1 MPPVRAG
8 AHHTALGGDH
18 EAVPVRVQGLGD
30 QLLGQVRAVV
40 VGGVDQGDPALD
52 RGVQQGPGL
61 GAAAARAPEA
71 GADQTARTQTEPPY
85 GEVAAEPEHVVHH
98 DPTVTQDA
106 GCARLLAMRYI
117 IIGAGAIGAAI
128 GGRLAGAGSEVVLV
142 ARGAH
147 AEALRADGLRLTTAD
162 GPRVHRLPV
171 VTGPAELG
179 ELRPD
184 DVLLLAVKTQDAIA
198 ALDAWGDAEVAGGG
212 TAAQRLPVLCAQNGV
227 ESERLALRRFARVY
241 GVCVWLPATFL
252 EPGVVSALCAPLTGI
267 LHLGPAAGGTPD
279 ARARRIAADL
289 EEAGFEAPVVEDVM
303 RWKYAKLLGNLGN
316 AIQATTGPE
325 PDPAKA
331 ALLLRA
337 RREGEAVLDAAGIAY
352 ASGAEEAAARDGKVA
367 QPPGLRGGSSW
378 QSLRRGTG
386 SIEADYLNGEVCLL
400 GRLHGIPTPVNETL
414 RHAANIFAR
423 QGLPPGAMPIADLTA
438 LADEAAARP

>member
-1 MPPVRAG
+1 
-8 AHHTALGGDH
+8 
-18 EAVPVRVQGLGD
+18 
-30 QLLGQVRAVV
+30 
-40 VGGVDQGDPALD
+40 
-52 RGVQQGPGL
+52 
-61 GAAAARAPEA
+61 
-71 GADQTARTQTEPPY
+71 
-85 GEVAAEPEHVVHH
+85 
-98 DPTVTQDA
+98 
-106 GCARLLAMRYI
+106 MRYI
-117 IIGAGAIGAAI
+117 IIGAGAIGATI
-128 GGRLAGAGSEVVLV
+128 GGRLAEAGAEVVLV

-147 AEALRADGLRLTTAD
+147 AQALTADGLRLTTAD
-162 GPRVHRLPV
+162 GARVHRIPV

-184 DVLLLAVKTQDAIA
+184 DVLLLTVKTQDAIA

-252 EPGVVSALCAPLTGI
+252 EPGEVSALCAPLTGI
-267 LHLGPAAGGTPD
+267 LHIGLAAGGAD

-289 EEAGFEAPVVEDVM
+289 EKSGFEAPVVEDVM

-331 ALLLRA
+331 ALLQRA
-337 RREGEAVLDAAGIAY
+337 QREGRAALEAAGIAY
-352 ASGAEEAAARDGKVA
+352 ASAAEQSAARDGKVD
-367 QPPGLRGGSSW
+367 QPPSLRGGSCW
-378 QSLRRGTG
+378 QSLQRGTG
-386 SIEADYLNGEVCLL
+386 SIEADYLNGEITLL
-400 GRLHGIPTPVNETL
+400 GRLHGIPTPVNDTL

-423 QGLPPGAMPIADLTA
+423 EGLPPGAMSIEDLTA
-438 LADEAAARP
+438 LADEAAARA

>member
-1 MPPVRAG
+1 
-8 AHHTALGGDH
+8 
-18 EAVPVRVQGLGD
+18 
-30 QLLGQVRAVV
+30 
-40 VGGVDQGDPALD
+40 
-52 RGVQQGPGL
+52 
-61 GAAAARAPEA
+61 
-71 GADQTARTQTEPPY
+71 
-85 GEVAAEPEHVVHH
+85 
-98 DPTVTQDA
+98 
-106 GCARLLAMRYI
+106 MRYI
-117 IIGAGAIGAAI
+117 IIGAGAIGATI
-128 GGRLAGAGSEVVLV
+128 GGRLAGAGREVVLV

-162 GPRVHRLPV
+162 GTRVHRLPV
-171 VTGPAELG
+171 VTGPDGIG

-184 DVLLLAVKTQDAIA
+184 DVLLLAVKTQDAVA
-198 ALDAWGDAEVAGGG
+198 ALDEWGDAEVAGGG

-267 LHLGPAAGGTPD
+267 LHLGLAAGGAD
-279 ARARRIAADL
+279 ARVRRIAADL
-289 EEAGFEAPVVEDVM
+289 EAAGFEAPVVDDVM

-325 PDPAKA
+325 PAPAKA

-337 RREGEAVLDAAGIAY
+337 RREGEAVLRAAGIAW
-352 ASGAEEAAARDGKVA
+352 ASAQEEAAAREGKVVPGA
-367 QPPGLRGGSSW
+367 GSGLRGGSSW

-400 GRLHGIPTPVNETL
+400 GRLHGIPTPVNDTL

-423 QGLPPGAMPIADLTA
+423 QSLPPGAMSIEDLTS
-438 LADEAAARP
+438 LTDEAESRR

>member
-1 MPPVRAG
+1 
-8 AHHTALGGDH
+8 
-18 EAVPVRVQGLGD
+18 
-30 QLLGQVRAVV
+30 
-40 VGGVDQGDPALD
+40 
-52 RGVQQGPGL
+52 
-61 GAAAARAPEA
+61 
-71 GADQTARTQTEPPY
+71 
-85 GEVAAEPEHVVHH
+85 
-98 DPTVTQDA
+98 
-106 GCARLLAMRYI
+106 MRYI
-117 IIGAGAIGAAI
+117 IIGAGAVGATI
-128 GGRLAGAGSEVVLV
+128 GGRLAEAGGEVVLV

-162 GPRVHRLPV
+162 GERVHRLPV
-171 VTGPAELG
+171 VTGPDELG

-184 DVLLLAVKTQDAIA
+184 DVLLLTVKTQDAIA

-241 GVCVWLPATFL
+241 GVCVWLPSTFL

-267 LHLGPAAGGTPD
+267 LHLGRAAGGPAD
-279 ARARRIAADL
+279 RLIRAVAADL
-289 EEAGFEAPVVEDVM
+289 GKAGFEAPVVEDVM

-337 RREGEAVLDAAGIAY
+337 VREARAAFEAAGIGY
-352 ASGAEEAAARDGKVA
+352 ASDAEQAEARDGKVD
-367 QPPGLRGGSSW
+367 QPAGVRGGSSW
-378 QSLRRGTG
+378 QSLARGTG
-386 SIEADYLNGEVCLL
+386 SVEADYLNGEISLL
-400 GRLHGIPTPVNETL
+400 GRLHGVPTPVNDVL

-423 QGLPPGAMPIADLTA
+423 ESLPPGAMTIADLTA
-438 LADEAAARP
+438 LADEAAARG

>member
-1 MPPVRAG
+1 
-8 AHHTALGGDH
+8 
-18 EAVPVRVQGLGD
+18 
-30 QLLGQVRAVV
+30 
-40 VGGVDQGDPALD
+40 
-52 RGVQQGPGL
+52 
-61 GAAAARAPEA
+61 
-71 GADQTARTQTEPPY
+71 
-85 GEVAAEPEHVVHH
+85 
-98 DPTVTQDA
+98 
-106 GCARLLAMRYI
+106 MRYI
-117 IIGAGAIGAAI
+117 IIGAGAVGATI
-128 GGRLAGAGSEVVLV
+128 GGRLAETGAEVVLV

-147 AEALRADGLRLTTAD
+147 AQALTADGLRLTTAD
-162 GPRVHRLPV
+162 GARVHRIPV
-171 VTGPAELG
+171 VTSPAELG

-184 DVLLLAVKTQDAIA
+184 DVLLLTVKTQDAIA

-267 LHLGPAAGGTPD
+267 LHIGLAAGGAD

-289 EEAGFEAPVVEDVM
+289 EKSGFEAPVVEDVM

-337 RREGEAVLDAAGIAY
+337 IREAKAAFDAAGIAY
-352 ASGAEEAAARDGKVA
+352 ASDTEQSAARDGKVD

-378 QSLRRGTG
+378 QSLHRGTG
-386 SIEADYLNGEVCLL
+386 SIEADYLNGEISLL
-400 GRLHGIPTPVNETL
+400 GRLHGIPTPVNDTL

-423 QGLPPGAMPIADLTA
+423 EGLPPGAMSVEDLTA
-438 LADEAAARP
+438 LADEAAARA

>member
-1 MPPVRAG
+1 
-8 AHHTALGGDH
+8 
-18 EAVPVRVQGLGD
+18 
-30 QLLGQVRAVV
+30 
-40 VGGVDQGDPALD
+40 
-52 RGVQQGPGL
+52 
-61 GAAAARAPEA
+61 
-71 GADQTARTQTEPPY
+71 
-85 GEVAAEPEHVVHH
+85 
-98 DPTVTQDA
+98 
-106 GCARLLAMRYI
+106 MRYI
-117 IIGAGAIGAAI
+117 IIGAGAIGATI
-128 GGRLAGAGSEVVLV
+128 GGRLAEAGAEVVLV

-147 AEALRADGLRLTTAD
+147 AQALTADGLRLTTAD
-162 GPRVHRLPV
+162 GARVHRIPV

-184 DVLLLAVKTQDAIA
+184 DVLLLTVKTQDAIA

-252 EPGVVSALCAPLTGI
+252 EPGEVSALCAPLTGI
-267 LHLGPAAGGTPD
+267 LHIGLAAGGAD

-289 EEAGFEAPVVEDVM
+289 EKSGFEAPVVEDVM

-331 ALLLRA
+331 ALLQRA
-337 RREGEAVLDAAGIAY
+337 QREGRAALEAAGIAY
-352 ASGAEEAAARDGKVA
+352 ASAAEQSAARDGKVD
-367 QPPGLRGGSSW
+367 QPPSLRGGSSW
-378 QSLRRGTG
+378 QSLQRGTG
-386 SIEADYLNGEVCLL
+386 SIEADYLNGEITLL
-400 GRLHGIPTPVNETL
+400 GRLHGIPTPVNDTL

-423 QGLPPGAMPIADLTA
+423 EGLPPGAMSIEDLTA
-438 LADEAAARP
+438 LADEAAARA

>member
-1 MPPVRAG
+1 
-8 AHHTALGGDH
+8 
-18 EAVPVRVQGLGD
+18 
-30 QLLGQVRAVV
+30 
-40 VGGVDQGDPALD
+40 
-52 RGVQQGPGL
+52 
-61 GAAAARAPEA
+61 
-71 GADQTARTQTEPPY
+71 
-85 GEVAAEPEHVVHH
+85 
-98 DPTVTQDA
+98 
-106 GCARLLAMRYI
+106 MRYI
-117 IIGAGAIGAAI
+117 IIGAGAIGATI
-128 GGRLAGAGSEVVLV
+128 GGRLAEAGAEVVLV

-147 AEALRADGLRLTTAD
+147 AEALTADGLRLTTAD
-162 GPRVHRLPV
+162 GARVHRIPV

-184 DVLLLAVKTQDAIA
+184 DVLLLTVKTQDTIA

-267 LHLGPAAGGTPD
+267 LHIGLAAGGADT
-279 ARARRIAADL
+279 RARRIAADL
-289 EEAGFEAPVVEDVM
+289 EKCGFEAPVVEDVM

-325 PDPAKA
+325 PDPSKA
-331 ALLLRA
+331 ALLQRA
-337 RREGEAVLDAAGIAY
+337 QREGRAALEAAGIAY
-352 ASGAEEAAARDGKVA
+352 AADAEQSAARDGKVD
-367 QPPGLRGGSSW
+367 QPPGMRGGSSW

-386 SIEADYLNGEVCLL
+386 SIEADYLNGEITLL
-400 GRLHGIPTPVNETL
+400 GRLHGIPTPVNDTL

-423 QGLPPGAMPIADLTA
+423 EGLPPGAMSIEDLTA
-438 LADEAAARP
+438 LADEAAARG

>member
-1 MPPVRAG
+1 
-8 AHHTALGGDH
+8 
-18 EAVPVRVQGLGD
+18 
-30 QLLGQVRAVV
+30 
-40 VGGVDQGDPALD
+40 
-52 RGVQQGPGL
+52 
-61 GAAAARAPEA
+61 
-71 GADQTARTQTEPPY
+71 
-85 GEVAAEPEHVVHH
+85 
-98 DPTVTQDA
+98 
-106 GCARLLAMRYI
+106 MRYI
-117 IIGAGAIGAAI
+117 IIGAGAIGATI
-128 GGRLAGAGSEVVLV
+128 GGRLTEAGAEVVLV

-147 AEALRADGLRLTTAD
+147 AEALTADGLRLTTAD
-162 GPRVHRLPV
+162 GARVHRIPV

-184 DVLLLAVKTQDAIA
+184 DVLLLTVKTQDAIA

-267 LHLGPAAGGTPD
+267 LHIGLAAGGAD

-289 EEAGFEAPVVEDVM
+289 ERSGFEAPVVEDVM

-316 AIQATTGPE
+316 AVQATTGPE
-325 PDPAKA
+325 PHPAKT

-337 RREGEAVLDAAGIAY
+337 RQEGRAALGAAGIAY
-352 ASGAEEAAARDGKVA
+352 ASEAEQAAARDGKVD
-367 QPPGLRGGSSW
+367 QPPGVRGGSSW

-386 SIEADYLNGEVCLL
+386 SIEADYLNGEISLL
-400 GRLHGIPTPVNETL
+400 GRLHGVPTPVNDTL

-423 QGLPPGAMPIADLTA
+423 EGLPPGAMSIEDLTA
-438 LADEAAARP
+438 LADEAAARA